1 MLDSE
6 MEAKLP
12 RPAHAPHLH
21 PCRRGTTNEKAHQA
35 MDGRSYE
42 SMEGR
47 GRAKQ
52 EARAEN
58 NAGAIVEL
66 TRVMSIFSLNFLGV
80 LG

>member
-1 MLDSE
+1 
-6 MEAKLP
+6 
-12 RPAHAPHLH
+12 
-21 PCRRGTTNEKAHQA
+21 

-58 NAGAIVEL
+58 NAGAVVEF
-66 TRVMSIFSLNFLGV
+66 TGV
-80 LG
+80 YEHFEFEFNAVNAR

>member
-1 MLDSE
+1 
-6 MEAKLP
+6 
-12 RPAHAPHLH
+12 
-21 PCRRGTTNEKAHQA
+21 

-58 NAGAIVEL
+58 NAGAIVEF
-66 TRVMSIFSLNFLGV
+66 THRPFLYIHAITALVHPV
-80 LG
+80 LRK

>member
-1 MLDSE
+1 
-6 MEAKLP
+6 
-12 RPAHAPHLH
+12 
-21 PCRRGTTNEKAHQA
+21 

-58 NAGAIVEL
+58 NAGAVVEF
-66 TRVMSIFSLNFLGV
+66 T
-80 LG
+80 